1 MKKSLN
7 AFIDKFL
14 PDEVDPKSAEAFKLK
29 SIVIISFLVGN
40 SGFPFMVLF
49 FYIGQ
54 PRVGFIVLWTWIIF
68 MCIPF
73 LVRSQ
78 TKSSSLAHFLAGNY
92 FQCHFFLCL
101 IWGGVEAPNMMW
113 FAAMPIVSMLVGGLR
128 HGTIW
133 GLIAGLTILT
143 FYGLELNGNLQF
155 NSTLTPVQ
163 QKLILSFGAVGLL
176 AAVLGS
182 TAAFDFLRIA
192 AVKERIIA
200 EKAMDKAYQ
209 QNENLLHNMLPD
221 TIAIRLKQRPTT
233 IADNFNEASILF
245 ADLVGF
251 TKLASGISPS
261 ETVVLLNHIFSLFD
275 LAVDK
280 YGLEKIKTIGD
291 AYMVAGGVPIEDSEH
306 LKNVLQLAIKMMD
319 IMETHNLFHNHDL
332 SLRIGIATGPI
343 TAGIIGKKKFTYD
356 VWGDT
361 VNIASRME
369 STGLPGRIQ
378 VTSNVVKLA
387 GNDFKF
393 ELRGEFEIKGKGIM
407 KTHLLVVD

>member
-1 MKKSLN
+1 MTSNLS
-7 AFIDKFL
+7 AFIDRFI
-14 PDEVDPKSAEAFKLK
+14 PDDVEPKSAESFKLK

-49 FYIGQ
+49 FFIGQ

-73 LVRSQ
+73 LVQ
-78 TKSSSLAHFLAGNY
+78 KKAKSNLLAHFLAGNY

-101 IWGGVEAPNMMW
+101 LWGGVEAPNMMW
-113 FAAMPIVSMLVGGLR
+113 FTAIPIVSMLVGGLR
-128 HGTIW
+128 HGVIW

-143 FYGLELNGNLQF
+143 FYGLEYNGNIQF
-155 NSTLTPVQ
+155 HSTLTPVH
-163 QKLILSFGAVGLL
+163 QKFILSFGAVGLL

-192 AVKERIIA
+192 AVKDRIVA

-209 QNENLLHNMLPD
+209 RNENLLLNMLPG
-221 TIAIRLKQRPTT
+221 TIAKRLKSRPTT

-251 TKLASGISPS
+251 TKMASGITPS

-275 LAVDK
+275 YAVDN

-291 AYMVAGGVPIEDSEH
+291 AYMVAGGVPTENSEH
-306 LKNVLQLAIKMMD
+306 LNNVLRLAIKMMD

-343 TAGIIGKKKFTYD
+343 TAGVIGKKKFTYD

-369 STGLPGRIQ
+369 STGIPGRIQ

-387 GNDFKF
+387 GSEFKF
-393 ELRGEFEIKGKGIM
+393 EPRGEMEIKGKGIM
-407 KTHLLVVD
+407 TTHLLIVG

>member
-1 MKKSLN
+1 
-7 AFIDKFL
+7 
-14 PDEVDPKSAEAFKLK
+14 
-29 SIVIISFLVGN
+29 
-40 SGFPFMVLF
+40 
-49 FYIGQ
+49 
-54 PRVGFIVLWTWIIF
+54 

-73 LVRSQ
+73 LVQ
-78 TKSSSLAHFLAGNY
+78 KKAKSNLLAHFLAGNY

-101 IWGGVEAPNMMW
+101 LWGGVEAPNMMW
-113 FAAMPIVSMLVGGLR
+113 FTAIPIVSMLVGGLR
-128 HGTIW
+128 HGVIW

-143 FYGLELNGNLQF
+143 FYGLEYNGNIQF
-155 NSTLTPVQ
+155 RSTLTPVH
-163 QKLILSFGAVGLL
+163 QKFILSFGAVGLL

-192 AVKERIIA
+192 AVKDRIVA

-209 QNENLLHNMLPD
+209 RNENLLLNMLPG
-221 TIAIRLKQRPTT
+221 TIAKRLKSHPTT

-251 TKLASGISPS
+251 TKLASGITPS

-275 LAVDK
+275 YAVDN

-291 AYMVAGGVPIEDSEH
+291 AYMVAGGVPTENSEH
-306 LKNVLQLAIKMMD
+306 LNNVLRLAIKMMD

-343 TAGIIGKKKFTYD
+343 TAGVIGKKKFTYD

-369 STGLPGRIQ
+369 STGIPGRIQ

-387 GNDFKF
+387 GSEFMF
-393 ELRGEFEIKGKGIM
+393 EPRGEMEIKGKGIM
-407 KTHLLVVD
+407 TTHLLIVG